1 MAKDN
6 SFGYKDGKLSM
17 KMDRESVVELTS
29 AYSSRNTRVLRNNEL
44 QMISLGGL
52 FKAGSQFFE
61 MSSDGLQI
69 GELYSLCIAENPK
82 ECYVDPRV
90 FNFVNNELT
99 KRNKGI
105 SFLDCMKM
113 NIVDYTNVTS
123 EKQKSLES
131 EFASFIKDEG
141 VWAALPP
148 FEAGFYM
155 DDSQRHYFDWL
166 ITDID
171 QDMSY
176 FDMNVR
182 VYAKN
187 PVMNKDVSESHAWFC
202 WQWIDVRVHLLSKE
216 EHTVLNYFHPDVIK
230 TVASH
235 YKQYLKN
242 GIKILPILSQP
253 NNIDQFDHYGM
264 KNQSEAAF
272 DASPYRVGGK
282 VITNDNFFP
291 SLKEKVLKGKFV
303 DEQGILNKKD
313 IANYLDYLE
322 TTCFNDWDSFVNV
335 HVACFSLINSFVHLN
350 YVMQNRSE
358 SRSYGRKVISDVADT
373 IGSSVENNR
382 REWSFG
388 DINVTSKDKPKRI
401 TKENIH
407 RMYKTLSWNR
417 RSHIRHYKSGK
428 TVVVKSSVCHRDV
441 DKQPEVT
448 PQTIYRGR

>member
-6 SFGYKDGKLSM
+6 SLIEEIKRSSAKLSSE
-17 KMDRESVVELTS
+17 DRRIVRKNT
-29 AYSSRNTRVLRNNEL
+29 ADIISSYNARNTVMLSNHEL
-44 QMISLGGL
+44 QRETLRKLLDMGSRIFDMSEKRLG
-52 FKAGSQFFE
+52 
-61 MSSDGLQI
+61 D
-69 GELYSLCIAENPK
+69 LYPLSIAETSK
-82 ECYVDPRV
+82 EGFIDYRIYS
-90 FNFVNNELT
+90 FVNNELT

-105 SFLDCMKM
+105 SFSDCMKM

-131 EFASFIKDEG
+131 ELVSFVKDEG

-176 FDMNVR
+176 FDMNIR

-187 PVMNKDVSESHAWFC
+187 PVVNKDALESHAWFC
-202 WQWIDVRVHLLSKE
+202 WQWIDVRVHLLSKDE
-216 EHTVLNYFHPDVIK
+216 FAALDFFHPDVIK
-230 TVASH
+230 HMAS
-235 YKQYLKN
+235 YPPLTEFDYLK
-242 GIKILPILSQP
+242 Q
-253 NNIDQFDHYGM
+253 
-264 KNQSEAAF
+264 KNQPDTAF
-272 DASPYRVGGK
+272 DSSPYRVGGK
-282 VITNDNFFP
+282 VIINDNFFP

-335 HVACFSLINSFVHLN
+335 HVACFSLITSFVHLN

-358 SRSYGRKVISDVADT
+358 SRSYGRKVVSDVADT